1 MSNNIR
7 YPKHL
12 FHVLEPS
19 LWPFFIASGLFLFV
33 TGFAF
38 SMHYV
43 ISGVYIL
50 LMGLFILSITAIAWF
65 LDISREAVLT
75 GYHTRIVKQGL
86 KMGFLFFIASEIMLF
101 FGFFW
106 AFFHSALV
114 PSIELGSI
122 WPPTGLKVIGVF
134 DFPLFN
140 TFILIISGF
149 SVTWAHR
156 GISLGS
162 YKSAVDGL
170 FITVILGFLFIILQG
185 LEYYEST
192 FNLPDGI
199 YSSVFFLL
207 TGLHGCHV
215 IVGAFF
221 LTFCLLSLIYN
232 QFLNNHYLRF
242 VFAVWY
248 WHFVDIV
255 WILLFL
261 TLYCWGSW

>member
-1 MSNNIR
+1 MKNEQINN
-7 YPKHL
+7 KHL

-19 LWPFFIASGLFLFV
+19 LWPFFIAFGIFYIV
-33 TGFAF
+33 TGIAF

-43 ISGVYIL
+43 ISGYYIL
-50 LMGLFILSITAIAWF
+50 LLGFVILMITSIFWF
-65 LDISREAVLT
+65 FDISREAVVI
-75 GYHTRIVKQGL
+75 GYHSRTVRKGL
-86 KMGFLFFIASEIMLF
+86 KMGFIFFILSEIMLF

-106 AFFHSALV
+106 AFFHSSLST
-114 PSIELGSI
+114 SIELGAV
-122 WPPTGLKVIGVF
+122 WPPTGLSIITVF
-134 DFPLFN
+134 DYPLFN

-156 GISLGS
+156 GLSLGS
-162 YKSAVDGL
+162 FKLATDAL
-170 FITVILGFLFIILQG
+170 IITIFLGFFFIFLQG

-192 FNLPDGI
+192 FNLQDGI
-199 YSSVFFLL
+199 YSSSFFLL

-221 LTFCLLSLIYN
+221 LFFCLLSLFYN
-232 QFLNNHYLRF
+232 NYLSNHYLRF
-242 VFAVWY
+242 VFAFWY

-255 WILLFL
+255 LIILFL

>member
-1 MSNNIR
+1 MSNIIKHPR
-7 YPKHL
+7 HL

-19 LWPFFIASGLFLFV
+19 LWPFFIAFGLFFFVSGL
-33 TGFAF
+33 AF
-38 SMHYV
+38 SMHY
-43 ISGVYIL
+43 IYTGIYIL
-50 LMGLFILSITAIAWF
+50 LVGLMILLTTAIFWF
-65 LDISREAVLT
+65 LDISREAVVI
-75 GYHTRIVKQGL
+75 GYHTRIVRKGL

-106 AFFHSALV
+106 AFFHSSLS

-122 WPPTGLKVIGVF
+122 WPPYGLHIITVF

-162 YKSAVDGL
+162 FKNTVDGL
-170 FITVILGFLFIILQG
+170 GLTILLGFFFIFLQG

-192 FNLPDGI
+192 FNLQDGI
-199 YSSVFFLL
+199 YPCVFFLL

-215 IVGAFF
+215 IVGVFF
-221 LTFCLLSLIYN
+221 LFFCFISLLYN
-232 QFLNNHYLRF
+232 HFLSNHYLRF
-242 VFAVWY
+242 VFAIWY

>member
-1 MSNNIR
+1 MLKRQHQN
-7 YPKHL
+7 HL
-12 FHVLEPS
+12 FHILQPS
-19 LWPFFIASGLFLFV
+19 LWPFFLAFGLFFFV
-33 TGFAF
+33 TGIAF

-43 ISGVYIL
+43 VTGYYIL
-50 LMGLFILSITAIAWF
+50 LIGLLMLIITSVFWF
-65 LDISREAVLT
+65 LDISREAVVK
-75 GYHTRIVKQGL
+75 GYHTRIVRKGL
-86 KMGFLFFIASEIMLF
+86 KTGFLFFIASEIMLF

-106 AFFHSALV
+106 AFFHSALC
-114 PSIELGSI
+114 PSIELGAI
-122 WPPTGLKVIGVF
+122 WPPVGLHVIPVF

-162 YKSAVDGL
+162 FKEAIDGL
-170 FITVILGFLFIILQG
+170 ILTILLGLFFIFLQG

-192 FNLPDGI
+192 FNLQDGI
-199 YSSVFFLL
+199 YPSVFFLL

-215 IVGAFF
+215 IVGVCFLFICFISLLFNHF
-221 LTFCLLSLIYN
+221 LT
-232 QFLNNHYLRF
+232 NHYLRF

-261 TLYCWGSW
+261 SLYCWGSW